1 MASYV
6 CLLRG
11 INVSG
16 HKKILMADLRELCE
30 KIGLDNVESYLQSG
44 NLVLDAGRSSPS
56 KVADAIEDAVRARF
70 GFDVPILARRARDMR
85 RIVLGNP
92 FRGHSHIDESK
103 LHVVFLASRP
113 PLDAAPNIESLDPGQ
128 DEFAL
133 VGTHM
138 YLHCPNGYADT
149 RLSNNALER
158 RLGVATTTR
167 NWKTVNA
174 LAEMAASR

>member
-11 INVSG
+11 INVGG
-16 HKKILMADLRELCE
+16 HKKIRMAELRGLCE
-30 KIGLDNVESYLQSG
+30 SIGLDNVESYLQSG

-56 KVADAIEDAVRARF
+56 KVAGAVEKAVLARF
-70 GFDVPILARRARDMR
+70 GFEVPTLARRARDMQK
-85 RIVLGNP
+85 IVAGNP
-92 FRGHSHIDESK
+92 FRGHQHIDEST
-103 LHVVFLASRP
+103 LHVVFLASAAP
-113 PLDAAPNIESLDPGQ
+113 ADAASRIESLGPGQ

-133 VGTHM
+133 VGPHI

-149 RLSNNALER
+149 RLSNTALER
-158 RLGVATTTR
+158 RLGVEATTR

-174 LAEMAASR
+174 LAEMAAAR